1 MQASFKLSWG
11 CKGQQANDQHKKEI
25 VSFESGNITTA
36 DRSSKQVWT
45 IVSNAAAVLPESYAF
60 VLSSLHTC

>member
-11 CKGQQANDQHKKEI
+11 CKGQANDQHKKDI

-36 DRSSKQVWT
+36 DRSSKQVNQ
-45 IVSNAAAVLPESYAF
+45 SLF
-60 VLSSLHTC
+60 SLHLSHCFSEGKYTVVQYVVD